1 MGLRNGEK
9 WTKEE
14 DGFLEENYKTKGA
27 WYCVENL
34 ERNFN
39 SVTKR
44 YGKLFIKKEPKIIEI
59 DKEVWSYEKCK
70 EEALKYKSKASFIRV
85 NNEIYKYII
94 HNNWDELLLHIK
106 LIEIKPSGY
115 WTYERC
121 KEEALK
127 YNTMVE
133 LAENCVSAYNK
144 IQKNRWKNELCS
156 HIEYGANLFKRMVY
170 VYIFSDNHCYIGLT
184 CNKEDRK
191 NRHKKDGPVYD
202 YIVKTGL
209 NPEYIELTD
218 YIDVIEASELEKFYI
233 KEYEKNGFM
242 LLNTSTGG
250 QLGSSI
256 VKWTYDKLK
265 EEVTKYKTISDF
277 AKKCSGGLK
286 SAVKNRWMDEFF
298 PNNNYNKPK
307 IIWDYNKCKE
317 ESIKYKSRTEFDKN
331 CYSAYKLAKINGW
344 LDEWFP
350 PLNRFLCEKRRWN
363 EESVRFEASKC
374 KGKSQFRR
382 SAPRAYDI
390 ALRDGYL
397 NELFPE
403 IEWTY
408 ETCKL
413 EAMNYKDKADFSRKF
428 PSAYRYAKEN
438 NLLDE
443 FYPSNNKNN
452 PIN

>member
-1 MGLRNGEK
+1 MSIRNGEK

-14 DGFLEENYKTKGA
+14 DKFLEENYKSKGA
-27 WYCVENL
+27 WYCAENL

-44 YGKLFIKKEPKIIEI
+44 YARVFIKKETKIIKI
-59 DKEVWSYEKCK
+59 DKEVWDYDKCK
-70 EEALKYKSKASFIRV
+70 EEALKYKTKASFIRV

-94 HNNWDELLLHIK
+94 DNNWDELLLHIP
-106 LIEIKPSGY
+106 LIENKPSGY

-127 YNTMVE
+127 YKTMVE

-170 VYIFSDNHCYIGLT
+170 AYIFSDNHCYIGLT

-191 NRHKKDGPVYD
+191 NRHKKDGQVYD
-202 YIVKTGL
+202 HIVKSNL
-209 NPEYIELTD
+209 KPEYIELTD

-242 LLNTSTGG
+242 LLNTTTGG

-265 EEVTKYKTISDF
+265 EETSKYKTCVEF
-277 AKKCSGGLK
+277 AKHCSGALK
-286 SAVKNRWMDEFF
+286 SAIKNNWLDEFY
-298 PNNNYNKPK
+298 PDNNYNKTP

-317 ESIKYKSRTEFDKN
+317 ESMKYKSRTEFKKIGRV
-331 CYSAYKLAKINGW
+331 AYELAKTNGW

-350 PLNRFLCEKRRWN
+350 LTENRFLCEKRKWD
-363 EESVRFEASKC
+363 EESVRFEASKN

-390 ALRDGYL
+390 ALRNGYL

-413 EAMNYKDKADFSRKF
+413 EAMNYKDKAEFSRKF

-443 FYPSNNKNN
+443 FYNKNN